1 MRSLAVEAATVPCG
15 FWPGAQKKCFGF
27 VRSVVRDDAV
37 DAPSVTA
44 RITSTTSTPARRARV
59 RTLFMF
65 PPVVSESILLA
76 INDRIGSITNL
87 DPKTGSLAGNAAL
100 EPDLGSTSVWDVG
113 TNPPNG
119 GLTLG
124 RCEGSIG
131 PPNDSA
137 ALGEW
142 PHPCRRDSHFADIT
156 SHPPVASRH
165 LCAGGLSR
173 LADRE
178 SRRHERPAGPR
189 SRPDAGPVSG
199 DRGQPRA
206 APAHAGGCPEA
217 SPQQA
222 SGVRARSARRR
233 VR

>member
-1 MRSLAVEAATVPCG
+1 MRSLAVESATVPCG

-27 VRSVVRDDAV
+27 VRLVVRDDAV
-37 DAPSVTA
+37 DDPGVTA

-87 DPKTGSLAGNAAL
+87 DPKTGSLARSAAL
-100 EPDLGSTSVWDVG
+100 QPHLGSTSVWDVG

-178 SRRHERPAGPR
+178 SRGHERPAGRRP
-189 SRPDAGPVSG
+189 RPDAGPVPG
-199 DRGQPRA
+199 HRGEPRA
-206 APAHAGGCPEA
+206 APAHAGGGPEA

-233 VR
+233 